1 LVLSL
6 RQPEKIMRSQVS
18 VTFKDTTPVRVEL
31 GPEQALDR
39 EVARKWLDD
48 QFTEMECEPLRATGK
63 LLMADRVV
71 VVAQAAGPTK
81 FADPAWALAFAQSA
95 SAVLGKQVINV
106 DADALSITY

>member
-1 LVLSL
+1 
-6 RQPEKIMRSQVS
+6 MRSQVS
-18 VTFKDTTPVRVEL
+18 VTFKNTPPVRIEIA
-31 GPEQALDR
+31 PEQALDR
-39 EVARKWLDD
+39 EAARQWLDT

-63 LLMADRVV
+63 LLTADRVV
-71 VVAQAAGPTK
+71 VVAQAAGPAK